1 MVEEEDPIDY
11 GPTQGDEYNF
21 VCGSTEEN
29 QVYKLTEPIT
39 LCLFFDDKKNP
50 PQKVLYNV
58 NIDKFEDLQV
68 KGLYDNFK
76 ENTDGNIE
84 VTAMA
89 NGIRSRPV
97 IMKMDESMAII
108 LNLIVVLDKGK
119 IDSL

>member
-1 MVEEEDPIDY
+1 MVEEEPIVDY
-11 GPTQGDEYNF
+11 GPTLGDEYNF
-21 VCGSTEEN
+21 VCGSTEES

-39 LCLFFDDKKNP
+39 LCLFFDDKKTP

-76 ENTDGNIE
+76 ENKDGNIE

-89 NGIRSRPV
+89 NGKRSRPV
-97 IMKMDESMAII
+97 IMKMD
-108 LNLIVVLDKGK
+108 
-119 IDSL
+119 

>member
-1 MVEEEDPIDY
+1 MVEEEPVVDY
-11 GPTQGDEYNF
+11 GPTLGDEYNF
-21 VCGSTEEN
+21 VCGSEEN
-29 QVYKLTEPIT
+29 KDYKLTEPIT

-58 NIDKFEDLQV
+58 KIDKFEDLQV

-89 NGIRSRPV
+89 DGMRSRPV
-97 IMKMDESMAII
+97 IMKIDESMAVI